1 MPSKNDRKRH
11 NPKTKTPDEMS
22 HKEYRKWRNEPI
34 KNLARKLTEEKNSRE
49 YKTRENLPDPKSE
62 TPSSTVEVFD
72 ALPHNIQNNH
82 ALIEAFC
89 YWYLRKTRRLDQET
103 KRQVQKK
110 AKQLMKKYP
119 DMKSGDMA
127 KLPEILEVG
136 AKHFQNITVR
146 RWLRPVLK
154 KGPGRPKKN

>member
-1 MPSKNDRKRH
+1 MKKGKDRK
-11 NPKTKTPDEMS
+11 K
-22 HKEYRKWRNEPI
+22 HKNKKKDFEYTNFG
-34 KNLARKLTEEKNSRE
+34 KLQDSE
-49 YKTRENLPDPKSE
+49 SE
-62 TPSSTVEVFD
+62 TPSTTVEVFD

-89 YWYLRKTRRLDQET
+89 YWYLRKTRRFDQET

-127 KLPEILEVG
+127 KLPEILEAG
-136 AKHFQNITVR
+136 AKYFQNITVR
-146 RWLRPVLK
+146 RWLRLVLK